1 MFESSDVEAY
11 KRLELYNKSEKFL
24 TISLSITEVDSTKNN
39 IVFEKQ
45 ITLEPD
51 QMEVFETD
59 LELDKKYNVSV
70 TTDESPNGS
79 EEVTMCDC
87 ILVVN
92 IYEGNVDISF
102 SAY

>member
-11 KRLELYNKSEKFL
+11 KRLEIYNRSEKIL
-24 TISLSITEVDSTKNN
+24 TISLAIAEVDSTKNN

-70 TTDESPNGS
+70 TTDGGPNGS
-79 EEVTMCDC
+79 GEVTMCDC
-87 ILVVN
+87 ILVVRIN
-92 IYEGNVDISF
+92 EGNVDISF